1 MDMHTHTHIHTHAY
15 MHKYAYMREYI
26 YIYIQND
33 GIVKTN
39 HFIKKIVN
47 VDDSW
52 LRSIILHIESIFQKA
67 NHGTMDDIL
76 QSI

>member
-1 MDMHTHTHIHTHAY
+1 M
-15 MHKYAYMREYI
+15 YI
-26 YIYIQND
+26 YTYK

-39 HFIKKIVN
+39 HFIKKIIN

-67 NHGTMDDIL
+67 NNGTIDDL
-76 QSI
+76 LKSI